1 MAKAARRDELVAY
14 LDEYLRVH
22 EIPDSSPNGLQV
34 QGAASVSS
42 IAFAVDGARATIDAA
57 VRAGAHMLIVHHG
70 LWWGTH
76 EQIVGNMHGRI
87 SALIHG
93 DLSLYAAH
101 LPLDCHPV
109 VGNNAELARLL
120 GFTIDAWFG
129 EYKGTPIGALARPQ
143 KPLQRDQLLKTMEQK
158 LGAGP
163 EVLAFGPRQIR
174 RAGIISGGG
183 AMFAEEARRV
193 GCDTL
198 ITGESSHS
206 AYHMAKEAGVNLI
219 YGGHYATETVGL
231 RALQRLLKKRYPVTT
246 KFIPAPTGY

>member
-1 MAKAARRDELVAY
+1 MASRSEMVTA
-14 LDEYLRVH
+14 LDEYLDIAAMH
-22 EIPDSSPNGLQV
+22 DSSLNGLQIE
-34 QGAASVSS
+34 GADEVARV
-42 IAFAVDGARATIDAA
+42 ALAVDAAQATIDAA
-57 VRAGAHMLIVHHG
+57 IAEGCQMLAVHHG
-70 LWWGTH
+70 LFWGPQAALTG
-76 EQIVGNMHGRI
+76 VMGRRVR
-87 SALIHG
+87 AAFAA

-143 KPLQRDQLLKTMEQK
+143 KPLQRDQLLRTMEQK
-158 LGAGP
+158 LGAAP
-163 EVLAFGPRQIR
+163 EVLAFGPRRIR